1 MKYSNQK
8 TQIGCLDT
16 KSRLVYMLLQ
26 EIYFRPRDTYK
37 QKVRGYE
44 KIIHANRKRKKVKI
58 AILKS
63 EEIL

>member
-1 MKYSNQK
+1 
-8 TQIGCLDT
+8 
-16 KSRLVYMLLQ
+16 MLLQ

-44 KIIHANRKRKKVKI
+44 KIIHANRKQKKVKI